1 MSTALKEIKNRIKAA
16 NNIKQIAKAMKLIAS
31 IKVKKIQKAFFP
43 FKSYLSSIEEILN
56 VLINNIDF
64 KLSIQNLELLNE
76 RKTNKRL
83 VIVISSDKGL
93 CGAFNS
99 NLFNF
104 FERKISRETEYFKEM
119 LLLTIGKKATIYF
132 SKRNYNI
139 IQSINKVP
147 DIPYFSFSKNITELI
162 INKFHENKSIAS
174 VEVLYNKFINSL
186 VYEPS
191 IVKVVPLSLNLS
203 KKELNSNHF
212 IFEPNVENI
221 GNYVLELY
229 LYSLIYNLLVESKLS
244 EFSARFRAMN
254 IASDN
259 ADNLIKELKLLFFKK
274 RQESITKE
282 LLEISAGVEALKI

>member
-43 FKSYLSSIEEILN
+43 FKSYLSSVEEILN

-104 FERKISRETEYFKEM
+104 FEKKVSRETEYFKEM
-119 LLLTIGKKATIYF
+119 LLVTIGKKATIYF

-139 IQSINKVP
+139 IESINKVP

-162 INKFHENKSIAS
+162 INKFHEDKSIAS

-229 LYSLIYNLLVESKLS
+229 LYSLVYKLLVESKLS